1 MGTNYFPAAD
11 ISELKREQQIMLV
24 LAWYPAV
31 FVMEKSSSLWYSD
44 HQDQRPATPIL
55 EIFTVG
61 VGRACAIKSEL

>member
-1 MGTNYFPAAD
+1 
-11 ISELKREQQIMLV
+11 
-24 LAWYPAV
+24 
-31 FVMEKSSSLWYSD
+31 LWYSD